1 MLSSYKLI
9 SADSHIVEPP
19 DMYTSRID
27 PRLRDRAP
35 RMERRKTPAGREYDA
50 WMLDGVQVGTLGAV
64 MQAGQRFED
73 PSQIDFLGVWEDV
86 RRGAYD
92 AEAMLVENEED
103 GIWGSVL
110 QPSQGLFWYRIPDTE
125 LLTEICR
132 CYNDWIAD
140 FCKARPD
147 RLKGI
152 AMINTDDVEAA
163 SAELERCAKLGLV
176 GAFIP
181 VAPRPEF
188 PYRHPIYDRFWWA
201 AQDMKMPLLLHIGTP
216 RDRVPANEFTTD
228 LTELTGAGRSTTDY
242 WVRYSLGSMLF
253 AGVFDRYPG
262 LKIGSVEH
270 EASWIPH
277 WLKQMDFT
285 YLERPVF
292 TKGWKS
298 KQGLLPSD
306 YWREN
311 MFVEFME
318 DEIGVQLR
326 ERIGVE
332 NMLWGSDYPHA
343 EATFPRSQQFLA
355 RMFEGVSEADL
366 RKITSENAAKMFGF
380 ELN

>member
-1 MLSSYKLI
+1 MWSHKLI

-19 DMYTSRID
+19 DMYTSRIE
-27 PRLRDRAP
+27 PKFADRAP

-50 WMLDGVQVGTLGAV
+50 WMLDGTQVGTLGAV

-73 PSQIDFLGVWEDV
+73 PSQIDFLGLWEDV
-86 RRGAYD
+86 RKGAYD
-92 AEAMLVENEED
+92 PHAMIRENEED

-110 QPSQGLFWYRIPDTE
+110 QPSQGLFWYRIPDSA

-132 CYNDWIAD
+132 VYNDWIAD
-140 FCKARPD
+140 FCKPQPD

-152 AMINTDDVEAA
+152 AMLNVDDIDDAC
-163 SAELERCAKLGLV
+163 AELERCAKLGLV

-181 VAPRPEF
+181 VSPLPDK
-188 PYRHPIYDRFWWA
+188 PYRHPIYERLWWT
-201 AQDMKMPLLLHIGTP
+201 AQDVGMPLLLHIATP
-216 RDRVPANEFTTD
+216 RYGIPANEFTMNVA
-228 LTELTGAGRSTTDY
+228 EMTGAGRSTTDF
-242 WVRYSLGSMLF
+242 WVRYSMGAMLF
-253 AGVFDRYPG
+253 AGVFDRYPR

-298 KQGLLPSD
+298 REGLLPSE
-306 YWREN
+306 YWQRN

-318 DEIGVQLR
+318 DDIGVQLR
-326 ERIGVE
+326 DRIGVE
-332 NMLWGSDYPHA
+332 TMLWGSDYPHA
-343 EATFPRSQQFLA
+343 EATFPRSQQFLE
-355 RMFEGVSEADL
+355 RMFAGVPEADL
-366 RKITSENAAKMFGF
+366 RKITSENAAKMFHF